1 MKTTLGVAASN
12 SATVARSSGVSG
24 GGLAGARGRGAVD
37 DRTGAG
43 GVALPVNA
51 PGGGSGG
58 SADAGGGAAAHSV
71 NAAARASEAAR
82 AAAERGAH
90 GDSCSSQAQALA
102 VRRDARAACFSRRP
116 VSSKRAQ
123 RQKRVRQAWQRASA

>member
-24 GGLAGARGRGAVD
+24 GGLAGARGRGAVEE
-37 DRTGAG
+37 RTGAG

-58 SADAGGGAAAHSV
+58 SADAGGGAAAHSA
-71 NAAARASEAAR
+71 NAAASASEAAR
-82 AAAERGAH
+82 EAAERGAH
-90 GDSCSSQAQALA
+90 GASASSPAHARA
-102 VRRDARAACFSRRP
+102 ARRDTRAACFSRRP
-116 VSSKRAQ
+116 AQRPRAQ
-123 RQKRVRQAWQRASA
+123 RQQRVRQAAAEQR